1 MISRV
6 RRVFEIELAVR
17 TVFEEPTIAELT
29 ERIEAANLAKV
40 DAPGWLLDHEVTLA
54 HLPATVSESLLAK
67 EVEWPTATPL
77 RVIFTKRRT
86 VEPLSFAITAF
97 RNDQFL

>member
-17 TVFEEPTIAELT
+17 TVFEEPTIAELA

-40 DAPGWLLDHEVTLA
+40 NAPGWLLDHEVTLA
-54 HLPATVSESLLAK
+54 HLPKAYWQK
-67 EVEWPTATPL
+67 KWNGPP
-77 RVIFTKRRT
+77 RRRC
-86 VEPLSFAITAF
+86 A
-97 RNDQFL
+97 